1 MSPRNYSETSAYRV
15 LVEHSPRHSDELYMT
30 MCGIEQCRAD
40 KEWESRVRDGFHL
53 HAILSGCG
61 RLETAKGSASLREG
75 QLFLIKPGEKIT
87 YYPDPQNPWAYCWM
101 SFGGARAGAL
111 MWEAGFVEGVYHLE
125 SHVDVSKFYQLCN
138 AALDTPQL
146 TEAASIRRL
155 GLTLQYIA
163 TAIESSER
171 AHSNRSRRGHR
182 PLHNKQD
189 YIRYAIDF
197 FDHNYSNI
205 ALTDVS
211 NYLGINYN
219 CFSSIFKQS
228 QGISPNEYLLRVR
241 MRQASQM
248 LVNLTMDVQ
257 TIANYVGYADS
268 LTFSKAFKRFFS
280 VSPKFYREMP
290 PEERPVFDTVIQN
303 RRNDRQE

>member
-111 MWEAGFVEGVYHLE
+111 MWEAGFAVTTEGTSRPSIPSMGMSRDFRTL
-125 SHVDVSKFYQLCN
+125 VSILSLK
-138 AALDTPQL
+138 
-146 TEAASIRRL
+146 IR
-155 GLTLQYIA
+155 
-163 TAIESSER
+163 TAFCG
-171 AHSNRSRRGHR
+171 SRPCR
-182 PLHNKQD
+182 
-189 YIRYAIDF
+189 
-197 FDHNYSNI
+197 
-205 ALTDVS
+205 T
-211 NYLGINYN
+211 
-219 CFSSIFKQS
+219 
-228 QGISPNEYLLRVR
+228 
-241 MRQASQM
+241 
-248 LVNLTMDVQ
+248 
-257 TIANYVGYADS
+257 GYA
-268 LTFSKAFKRFFS
+268 A
-280 VSPKFYREMP
+280 M
-290 PEERPVFDTVIQN
+290 I
-303 RRNDRQE
+303 